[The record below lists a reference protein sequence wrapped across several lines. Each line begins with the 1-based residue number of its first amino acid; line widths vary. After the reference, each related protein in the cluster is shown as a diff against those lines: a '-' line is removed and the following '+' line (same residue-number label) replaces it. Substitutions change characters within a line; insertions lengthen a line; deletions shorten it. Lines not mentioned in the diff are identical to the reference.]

1 MVFTRDRWY
10 CLALFIAC
18 AVGVD
23 GPKCTA
29 ETAQELPRLCMPVSY
44 RQASLKLPI
53 DTKFAMLEDR
63 YREVKEAVSGWKQS
77 GAPLT
82 GKVGDRWEAVPCGDD
97 TGLFYL
103 VPLLARHTG
112 WDTDRSLNVFLLGIL
127 LLAATTGLVGLWL
140 TSCGIRQRALA
151 VVPIVA
157 ATYISL
163 RMGDV
168 YIIQASV
175 AIMSIPWLYYVS
187 KTGVR
192 SRQRVLIT
200 FLCGI
205 ILGFGQWIRTQSAS
219 PVLLFF
225 AVVLWCSPV
234 RRFKKGL
241 LAVTLVTGMTLPLLY
256 STFPIH
262 QRDRFLVRHQPGYRP
277 SLNHH
282 LLWHTA
288 YVGLGYLTN
297 PYVSAWQDSLAVSYV
312 QGVDPATIYGG
323 KEYET
328 ILRKRVEEIARYD
341 PKFIFYTVTAKAG
354 VLASILVLCINMAL
368 GAALCSPKTRGIELA
383 FWLAMAFA
391 ALPGIIAIP
400 QPQYVL
406 GMIVLALY
414 YWYYSITFF
423 LDKRHASS

>member
-10 CLALFIAC
+10 CLALLIAW
-18 AVGVD
+18 AAGVHS
-23 GPKCTA
+23 PECTA
-29 ETAQELPRLCMPVSY
+29 ETAPQLPRLCMPVSF
-44 RQASLKLPI
+44 RQASSTLPI
-53 DTKFAMLEDR
+53 NTKVAMLEDR

-82 GKVGDRWEAVPCGDD
+82 GKVGGRWEAVPCGDD

-103 VPLLARHTG
+103 VPLLVRHTG

-127 LLAATTGLVGLWL
+127 LLAATTGLVGLWR

-151 VVPIVA
+151 VIPIVA
-157 ATYISL
+157 ATYVSL

-187 KTGVR
+187 KTGVQ
-192 SRQRVLIT
+192 SRQRFLIT

-225 AVVLWCSPV
+225 AVALSFSPI
-234 RRFKKGL
+234 RRSTKGL
-241 LAVTLVTGMTLPLLY
+241 LAVTLATGMTLPLLY

-262 QRDRFLVRHQPGYRP
+262 QRDRFLVKHQPDYRP
-277 SLNHH
+277 SLNRH
-282 LLWHTA
+282 LLWHTV

-297 PYVSAWQDSLAVSYV
+297 PYVPAWQDSLAVSYV

-328 ILRKRVEEIARYD
+328 ILRERVGEIARHD

-354 VLASILVLCINMAL
+354 VLASILVLCINIAL
-368 GAALCSPKTRGIELA
+368 VAAFSSPKALGIELA

-414 YWYYSITFF
+414 YWYYSITYF
-423 LDKRHASS
+423 LEKRQASS